1 MGSPVNIP
9 LRMSLGQYYAQ
20 VVFPADCNIG
30 DWVIR
35 WTIQEASTDPV
46 YQSVE
51 MFNVIGDSTIISF
64 TGDASTD
71 YLIHKLRILLRDN
84 NPDRN
89 YRFRPP
95 ESAKFI
101 QGQTQ
106 VFGFFWEDEELL
118 EYIYMAID
126 DFNTYPPVTGIELGD
141 LAGSLKRWRTVVLY
155 RAACLACLGAT
166 LTWALNEFSVSGN
179 ELIPVKDEN
188 GNEYR
193 LTLQEFFN
201 IIYDEDLKKFEDEI
215 EKEIVKLKEEVKN
228 EII

>member
-1 MGSPVNIP
+1 
-9 LRMSLGQYYAQ
+9 
-20 VVFPADCNIG
+20 
-30 DWVIR
+30 
-35 WTIQEASTDPV
+35 
-46 YQSVE
+46 
-51 MFNVIGDSTIISF
+51 
-64 TGDASTD
+64 
-71 YLIHKLRILLRDN
+71 
-84 NPDRN
+84 
-89 YRFRPP
+89 
-95 ESAKFI
+95 
-101 QGQTQ
+101 
-106 VFGFFWEDEELL
+106 VFGFLWEDEELL

-215 EKEIVKLKEEVKN
+215 EKEIIKLKEEVKN
-228 EII
+228 ETV